1 MHSSYVLYNFGN
13 EIHLVLFALVSE
25 GDLFLQGVS
34 ESLQIQSRPLHQLID
49 LLANILKIIVLD
61 KRAFIFLV
69 ELLQVLLV
77 DREIDFGMKVVP
89 NFGHVLLAVRPL
101 IKSRLVN
108 RDLSGN
114 HMHVVIELCNQGF
127 EHALLAFSIKLVWVV
142 DYFKYVF
149 IRAVYST

>member
-1 MHSSYVLYNFGN
+1 MHSSYVLHNFGN

-34 ESLQIQSRPLHQLID
+34 ESLQIRSRPLHQLID

-61 KRAFIFLV
+61 ERAFIFLV

-77 DREIDFGMKVVP
+77 DGEIDFGMEVVP

-108 RDLSGN
+108 RDLGGD